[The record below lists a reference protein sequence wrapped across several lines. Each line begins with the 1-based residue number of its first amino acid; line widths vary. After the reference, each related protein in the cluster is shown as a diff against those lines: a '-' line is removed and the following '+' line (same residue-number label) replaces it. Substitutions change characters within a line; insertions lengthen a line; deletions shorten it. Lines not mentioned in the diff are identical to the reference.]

1 MSEKYK
7 NLCESIKIIETLR
20 SENGCK
26 WDREQTHTSLRTNI
40 LEEAYETVDA
50 IDSCDTSNLKEEL
63 GDVLLQVLLH
73 SQIAKE
79 ENVFDI
85 DEVAK
90 VLNEKL
96 IRRHPHVFGDV
107 KVQNSDEIVKNWEK
121 IKKEEK
127 KDKRKSLMDGVSKS
141 QSALLS
147 ALKISKK
154 AVSVGFEWQNE
165 QQIYDCVK
173 SEFEEFKEAKNF
185 DEKEDEFGDILFAAV
200 NLARYNKINPELAL
214 IRANKK
220 FMARFKK
227 MEELTQKPLE
237 TLSFE
242 EYDQLWKKA
251 KIALKTDNNVL
262 N

>member
-1 MSEKYK
+1 MK
-7 NLCESIKIIETLR
+7 
-20 SENGCK
+20 
-26 WDREQTHTSLRTNI
+26 
-40 LEEAYETVDA
+40 
-50 IDSCDTSNLKEEL
+50 
-63 GDVLLQVLLH
+63 
-73 SQIAKE
+73 QIFQRYALALFWLAQE
-79 ENVFDI
+79 ENQISEFMNECQQI
-85 DEVAK
+85 LKIFAK
-90 VLNEKL
+90 NQDFLQL
-96 IRRHPHVFGDV
+96 I
-107 KVQNSDEIVKNWEK
+107 KNDAL
-121 IKKEEK
+121 KKEEK

-185 DEKEDEFGDILFAAV
+185 DEKEDEFGDILFATV